1 MIKLYT
7 NEKYEA
13 FLKASDEIELGDN
26 KVLLTQIKEFYKK
39 ISSKFENS
47 TARYKNAVSAILDQF
62 PISVK
67 SGLNEKQSYLSLCF
81 QNSKLFLPAAA
92 IK

>member
-1 MIKLYT
+1 MYT

-47 TARYKNAVSAILDQF
+47 TARYKNAVSAILD
-62 PISVK
+62 VK
-67 SGLNEKQSYLSLCF
+67 IGGRATAARSFS
-81 QNSKLFLPAAA
+81 PALTA
-92 IK
+92 